1 MKHRKAASQRCS
13 HCLQP
18 LGVGGW
24 IVELLRELGPLSVK
38 QLAKKTGAKPRTVR
52 AYLAA
57 LPRDRVHH
65 IDMWEVRPPAP
76 VTDTAAYSPLRKR
89 PFAPVTVPGEL
100 APTSDE

>member
-1 MKHRKAASQRCS
+1 MKRRAAAAQRCS

-18 LGVGGW
+18 LGVAGV

-38 QLAKKTGAKPRTVR
+38 QLAKRTGAKPSTVR

-65 IDMWEVRPPAP
+65 IDQWELRDRDEGTARLSAEEDAVR
-76 VTDTAAYSPLRKR
+76 TT
-89 PFAPVTVPGEL
+89 
-100 APTSDE
+100 